1 MLGIDKEVADEIGHV
16 YFKRDRHRVRLMA
29 ETYDPKV
36 DIFKN
41 KEMMRIALAE
51 DQETMAIIQQILHR
65 EKSE

>member
-1 MLGIDKEVADEIGHV
+1 
-16 YFKRDRHRVRLMA
+16 MA